1 MQKRPGQALPGS
13 RARAR
18 AGSQPGPGRLSLEV
32 SSATCRWQSRQWSPG
47 GGAGASVTAAQAVP
61 AMDGAGRAAGPG
73 GRDSKR
79 PVSLC
84 HSGCGGGGGG
94 RGGGRTLAPG
104 RAAVTAAHGGHG
116 GPGPAGPAAA
126 ARPRRSP
133 SLARRARA
141 RGFTVK
147 LSTRRCS
154 HSNSSSRPAFTS
166 AVTMLVFTL
175 PTRSRFSLSQSA
187 RRPRP

>member
-73 GRDSKR
+73 GRDSKPAAASVTVPLRRLRRRRRR
-79 PVSLC
+79 PRRRPDISPGPGRS
-84 HSGCGGGGGG
+84 HGGPRWSRWPG
-94 RGGGRTLAPG
+94 PG
-104 RAAVTAAHGGHG
+104 RAGCRGPAPALAFTGKT
-116 GPGPAGPAAA
+116 GPGPRLHCQVVNPALFTFKLKFPAG
-126 ARPRRSP
+126 
-133 SLARRARA
+133 LY
-141 RGFTVK
+141 
-147 LSTRRCS
+147 
-154 HSNSSSRPAFTS
+154 
-166 AVTMLVFTL
+166 
-175 PTRSRFSLSQSA
+175 
-187 RRPRP
+187 